1 MEIDEKDLIYVAKVK
16 STRGIDGEVRVN
28 SLFEISQSIKWYKY
42 FFVEGSLNKIN
53 VSQTKVFKKH
63 IGIKFEESN
72 NIYDAD
78 NLAGKKLYIQK
89 NQLPKLSEESW
100 YHYDLI
106 GLAVKDLDNN
116 LLGKVSGVHN
126 FGAGDIIE
134 IEFIDGKNEM
144 LLFDKSFIK
153 DVDVEKNMIVIGKTG
168 V

>member
-53 VSQTKVFKKH
+53 VSQTKIFKKH

-72 NIYDAD
+72 NIHDAD

>member
-1 MEIDEKDLIYVAKVK
+1 MDIDEKDLIYVAKVK
-16 STRGIDGEVRVN
+16 STRGVNGEVSVS
-28 SLFEISQSIKWYKY
+28 SLFEVSQSIERYRY
-42 FFVEGSLNKIN
+42 FFVEGSWRKIN
-53 VSQTKVFKKH
+53 VSRTKFFKNH

-72 NIYDAD
+72 NIHDAD

-106 GLAVKDLDNN
+106 GLSVRDLDNN

-134 IEFIDGKNEM
+134 IEFINGKNEM

-153 DVDVEKNMIVIGKTG
+153 DVDVEKNKIVIDKTG

>member
-1 MEIDEKDLIYVAKVK
+1 MEIEEKDLIYVAKVT
-16 STRGIDGEVRVN
+16 STKGVNGEVRVS
-28 SLFEISQSIKWYKY
+28 SLFEVPQSIETYKY
-42 FFVEGSLNKIN
+42 FFVEGSWNKIN
-53 VSQTKVFKKH
+53 VSRTNIFKKH

-72 NIYDAD
+72 NIHDAD
-78 NLAGKKLYIQK
+78 NLSGKKLYIQK

-106 GLAVKDLDNN
+106 GLSVKDLDNN
-116 LLGKVSGVHN
+116 LLGKVYGVHN

-153 DVDVEKNMIVIGKTG
+153 DVDVEKNNIVIGKTG

>member
-1 MEIDEKDLIYVAKVK
+1 MDIDEKDLIYVAKVK
-16 STRGIDGEVRVN
+16 STRGVNGEVSVS
-28 SLFEISQSIKWYKY
+28 SLFEVSQSIERYRY
-42 FFVEGSLNKIN
+42 FFVESSWCKIN
-53 VSQTKVFKKH
+53 VSRSKIFKNH
-63 IGIKFEESN
+63 ISIKFEESN
-72 NIYDAD
+72 NIHDAD

-106 GLAVKDLDNN
+106 GLSVRDLDNN

-134 IEFIDGKNEM
+134 IEFINGKNEM

-153 DVDVEKNMIVIGKTG
+153 DVDVEKNKIVIDKTG

>member
-1 MEIDEKDLIYVAKVK
+1 VDIDKKDLIYVAKVK
-16 STRGIDGEVRVN
+16 STRGVNGEVSVS
-28 SLFEISQSIKWYKY
+28 SLFEVSQSIERYRY
-42 FFVEGSLNKIN
+42 FFVESSWSKIN
-53 VSQTKVFKKH
+53 VSRSKIFKNH
-63 IGIKFEESN
+63 ISIKFEESN
-72 NIYDAD
+72 NIHDAD

-106 GLAVKDLDNN
+106 GLSVRDLDNN

-134 IEFIDGKNEM
+134 IEFINGKNEM

-153 DVDVEKNMIVIGKTG
+153 DVDVEKNKIVIDKTG

>member
-1 MEIDEKDLIYVAKVK
+1 VEIDEKDLIYVAKVK

-28 SLFEISQSIKWYKY
+28 SLFEISQSIKSYKY
-42 FFVEGSLNKIN
+42 FFVVGSLNKIN
-53 VSQTKVFKKH
+53 VSQTKIFKKH
-63 IGIKFEESN
+63 IDIKFEESN
-72 NIYDAD
+72 NIRDAD

-89 NQLPKLSEESW
+89 NQLPKLNEESW

-106 GLAVKDLDNN
+106 VLSVKDLDNN

-153 DVDVEKNMIVIGKTG
+153 EVDVEKNKIVIDKTG